1 MFRDRTSL
9 DDGTFLQTGSD
20 SRSISSSIRALIDR
34 SIGHLAGLTTVDRE
48 TTYMSRSP
56 CAGVQ
61 ETTSPQAESDPGQG
75 VRWRFLTVLGT
86 GAESPVQV
94 RFKVKVCGGRG
105 GSHLSGPR

>member
-9 DDGTFLQTGSD
+9 NDSTFLQTGSD
-20 SRSISSSIRALIDR
+20 NRSISSSIRASVHQR
-34 SIGHLAGLTTVDRE
+34 GHQLGLTTVDRE

-61 ETTSPQAESDPGQG
+61 ETTSPQAESVCPSQG

-94 RFKVKVCGGRG
+94 RFKVKVCGGWG